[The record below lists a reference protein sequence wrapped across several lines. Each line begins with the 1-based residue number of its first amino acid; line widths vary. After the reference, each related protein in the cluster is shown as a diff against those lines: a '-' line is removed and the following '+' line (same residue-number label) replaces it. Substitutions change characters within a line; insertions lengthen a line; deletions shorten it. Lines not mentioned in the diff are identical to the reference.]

1 MKLLFVSDSFKG
13 SLSSEQTIELL
24 TKAAEEI
31 FPNCSCG
38 GMPVADGGEGTAQ
51 AVVQAVNGRIQEA
64 DVQGPLGEQAH
75 AFYGQLDEKRAVLEM
90 ACASGLPLVPE
101 KERNPEKTTT
111 FGTGELIRHVLD
123 DGYRDISIAIGGS
136 ATNDGGMGCMRAL
149 GVKFLDKS
157 GKELQG
163 CGEDLIHVAEIDV
176 SGLDPRILQSKI
188 TVMCDVTNPLCGKD
202 GATWTFGKQKGAD
215 ESMQERLE
223 AGMQNYRDVIKRQF
237 GIDLDQIPGA
247 GAAGGLGAAL
257 LVFLHGE
264 LKSGIE
270 TVLELID
277 FDRKLED
284 VSLVVTGEGRTDWQS
299 CFGKVVQGVGDHCKK
314 KGVPVAALVGSMG
327 PGAEKIYDHGICSI
341 MTTVNGVMPL
351 EEAMD
356 HAEELYY
363 AAALRLFRFIKTGM
377 DIEKNLENRN
387 CEVF

>member
-237 GIDLDQIPGA
+237 DIDLDQIPGA

-314 KGVPVAALVGSMG
+314 KGVPAAALVGSMG
-327 PGAEKIYDHGICSI
+327 PGAEKIYEHGICSI
-341 MTTVNGVMPL
+341 MTTVNGVMSL

-377 DIEKNLENRN
+377 DSGKKLGK
-387 CEVF
+387 

>member
-13 SLSSEQTIELL
+13 SLSSEQTIALL

-237 GIDLDQIPGA
+237 DIDLDQIPGA

-314 KGVPVAALVGSMG
+314 KGVPAAALVGSMG
-327 PGAEKIYDHGICSI
+327 PGAEKIYEHGICSI
-341 MTTVNGVMPL
+341 MTTVNGVMSL

-377 DIEKNLENRN
+377 DIGKKLGK
-387 CEVF
+387 

>member
-13 SLSSEQTIELL
+13 SLSSEQTIALL

-237 GIDLDQIPGA
+237 DIDLDQIPGA

-314 KGVPVAALVGSMG
+314 KGVPAAALVGSMG
-327 PGAEKIYDHGICSI
+327 PGAEKIYEHGICSI
-341 MTTVNGVMPL
+341 MTTVNGVMSL

-363 AAALRLFRFIKTGM
+363 AAALRLFRFIKIGM
-377 DIEKNLENRN
+377 DIGKQDL
-387 CEVF
+387 F